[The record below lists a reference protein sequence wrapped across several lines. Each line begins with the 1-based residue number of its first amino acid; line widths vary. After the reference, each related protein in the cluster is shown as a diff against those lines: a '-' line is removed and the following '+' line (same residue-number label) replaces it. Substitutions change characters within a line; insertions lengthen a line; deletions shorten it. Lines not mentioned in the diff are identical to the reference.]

1 MKFAYKFQTMAKF
14 PLASFFYNYF
24 YITVRGIVHV
34 RCMWTIGPLQPAIHV
49 VQNCHAGEQVALGQD
64 KQKIHNFKW

>member
-1 MKFAYKFQTMAKF
+1 M
-14 PLASFFYNYF
+14 
-24 YITVRGIVHV
+24 HV

-64 KQKIHNFKW
+64 KQKIHNFILLTNLRNLITLGNIPNTPFN